1 MKKISYYIIAL
12 ISFIFISCS
21 NEDILIETTV
31 PEITGS
37 VVVNVPLTNLIQSYD
52 FYDTKHD
59 IDISDS
65 YRTFNSEN
73 GLYILYMSL
82 FYDKATGSL
91 IKGIH
96 GHSKDTNS
104 KVIKTELPIGRYYVI
119 TTLYFTY
126 ASSGLDS
133 EKDYWTVYNGSN
145 IRTAKMKNNN
155 HYNQWAV
162 MSVSTNEMEVITD
175 MQTSINAN
183 PQPVGALCYLYLQN
197 FQYRDETV
205 SSVSDNGIRNLS
217 LYTQNLATYYN
228 LDPNA
233 TSKYDYVADAGQ
245 NYMYYLSVNTP
256 DMFDSNWTFFKSNMY
271 DFCYILA
278 PKCDICF
285 GLTPEGAEGFSPY
298 GNATYSIQSGKVYL
312 AYWDWF
318 KVGNPYFGI
327 ADNNHWNN
335 YPASRASLKGCSFK
349 REFSLTP
356 FAPIARFN

>member
-1 MKKISYYIIAL
+1 MKKIFYYIIAL
-12 ISFIFISCS
+12 VSILFLSCS

-37 VVVNVPLTNLIQSYD
+37 VVVNVPLTNLYQSYN

-59 IDISDS
+59 IDISDI
-65 YRTFNSEN
+65 YRTFNSE
-73 GLYILYMSL
+73 GELYILYMTL

-91 IKGIH
+91 KKSIY

-104 KVIKTELPIGRYYVI
+104 KVVKTEIPIGNYYVI
-119 TTLYFTY
+119 TVLYFTY

-133 EKDYWTVYNGSN
+133 EKDYWTLYNVSN
-145 IRTAKMKNNN
+145 IRTAKIKNNN
-155 HYNQWAV
+155 HYDQWAI
-162 MSVSTNEMEVITD
+162 MSVSTNEMEVKKD
-175 MQTSINAN
+175 LQTSINAN
-183 PQPVGALCYLYLQN
+183 PQPVGALTYLYFQN
-197 FQYRDETV
+197 FQYRDETTTMI
-205 SSVSDNGIRNLS
+205 SDNGIRNLS
-217 LYTQNLATYYN
+217 LYTKPLATYYN

-256 DMFDSNWTFFKSNMY
+256 DMYDKNWTFFKSNLY

-278 PKCDICF
+278 PQCDICF
-285 GLTPEGAEGFSPY
+285 GLTPEGTDSFSPY
-298 GNATYSIQSGKVYL
+298 GNAIYSIQSGKVYL

-318 KVGNPYFGI
+318 QVGNPYFGI

-335 YPASRASLKGCSFK
+335 YPTSRASLKSSFSK
-349 REFSLTP
+349 QDFNLSSYTPLTK
-356 FAPIARFN
+356 IE